1 MTITSLSRENVQA
14 LVDALLSHVQAT
26 GMFDRVAGYE
36 PKRKP
41 GTGLTAAC
49 WMNNIAPV
57 PKRSGLAV
65 TTALVV
71 MNLRLY
77 SSIRMEPPDAIDPN
91 LSEACAA
98 IISRLSADFTL
109 DGLVSSID
117 LLGAYSG
124 ALQAPAGYVN
134 QDGEIF
140 RVYTI
145 SVPCVIDDLWGQA
158 P

>member
-1 MTITSLSRENVQA
+1 MIGSLSRENVQA
-14 LVDALLSHVQAT
+14 LVDAIASHALAT
-26 GMFDRVAGYE
+26 GLFDRVMGYE

-41 GTGLTAAC
+41 GNGLTAAI
-49 WMNNIAPV
+49 WMNNIAPI

-65 TTALVV
+65 TTGLVV

-77 SSIRMEPPDAIDPN
+77 SGIRMEPPDAIDPN

-98 IISRLSADFTL
+98 VIGRLNADFTL
-109 DGLVSSID
+109 DGLVSQVD
-117 LLGAYSG
+117 LLGAYST
-124 ALQAPAGYVN
+124 ALQAPAGYIN

-145 SVPCVIDDLWGQA
+145 SIPCVIDDLWGQV